1 MLGNVRGFSYLCI
14 GETIKGYDVL
24 QFYHPAGGCLHH
36 CRHPRPCVG
45 NGQTEAE
52 TAEAEEVQVK
62 GKKFHHLSRIHV
74 LLLTLALLK
83 V

>member
-14 GETIKGYDVL
+14 GETIKYYDVL

-36 CRHPRPCVG
+36 RRHPRPCVG

-52 TAEAEEVQVK
+52 TMEAEEVQVK
-62 GKKFHHLSRIHV
+62 RKKFHHLSRIHV
-74 LLLTLALLK
+74 LLLTSALLK